1 VLEDNG
7 TASVLALNW
16 SCAPDIGPLSSPLVT
31 RTGQEQANL
40 VVLPG
45 VLPSGCAGG
54 ACSYTFTLTATHH
67 AAAGPR
73 AAFAQQTILMNMPP
87 RGGAF
92 EVVPSTGYEL
102 NGTFAL
108 RASYWTDDADDLPLS
123 YAFGFS
129 RAGDAPALEPEPC
142 LEPQP

>member
-1 VLEDNG
+1 MLEDEG
-7 TASVLALNW
+7 TASALALAWN
-16 SCAPDIGPLSSPLVT
+16 CTPYIGPLSSSLIT
-31 RTGQEQANL
+31 STGLEQPNL

-45 VLPSGCAGG
+45 VLPSHCAGG
-54 ACSYTFTLTATHH
+54 ACSYTFTLTATHQ

-92 EVVPSTGYEL
+92 DVVPSTGYEL

-108 RASYWTDDADDLPLS
+108 RAPYWLDDPDDLPLS

-129 RAGDAPALEPEPC
+129 RGGT
-142 LEPQP
+142 

>member
-1 VLEDNG
+1 MSIAAGCWRMEPRAKATRLLDVSG
-7 TASVLALNW
+7 TPSTARRHAV
-16 SCAPDIGPLSSPLVT
+16 
-31 RTGQEQANL
+31 
-40 VVLPG
+40 PG

-87 RGGAF
+87 RGGMF

>member
-1 VLEDNG
+1 MLEDEG
-7 TASVLALNW
+7 TTSALALAWN
-16 SCAPDIGPLSSPLVT
+16 CTPDIGPLSSSLIT
-31 RTGQEQANL
+31 STGSEQANL

-45 VLPSGCAGG
+45 VLPSRCAGG
-54 ACSYTFTLTATHH
+54 ACSYTFTLTATHQ

-73 AAFAQQTILMNMPP
+73 AAFAQQTILMNVPP

-92 EVVPSTGYEL
+92 DVVPSIGYEL

-108 RASYWTDDADDLPLS
+108 RASYWLDDADDLPLS

-129 RAGDAPALEPEPC
+129 RGGT
-142 LEPQP
+142 

>member
-1 VLEDNG
+1 M
-7 TASVLALNW
+7 
-16 SCAPDIGPLSSPLVT
+16 
-31 RTGQEQANL
+31 
-40 VVLPG
+40 VLPG

-54 ACSYTFTLTATHH
+54 ACRYTFTLTATHQ

-73 AAFAQQTILMNMPP
+73 VAFAQQIILMNVPP

-92 EVVPSTGYEL
+92 EVLPSTGYEL

-108 RASYWTDDADDLPLS
+108 RASYWADDADDLPLS

-129 RAGDAPALEPEPC
+129 RGTGTGTGTGGAAAVVEPLSGSFALASRLDVLLPAGALT
-142 LEPQP
+142 LA

>member
-1 VLEDNG
+1 MDSLEPQ
-7 TASVLALNW
+7 TLTL
-16 SCAPDIGPLSSPLVT
+16 PLSDPAVDLDDERVSS
-31 RTGQEQANL
+31 TGASAANL
-40 VVLPG
+40 VLLPH

-54 ACSYTFTLTATHH
+54 ACTYTFTLTATHQ

-73 AAFAQQTILMNMPP
+73 AAFAQQTILMNLPP

-108 RASYWTDDADDLPLS
+108 RASYWLDDADDLPLS

-129 RAGDAPALEPEPC
+129 RGGASLY
-142 LEPQP
+142 L

>member
-1 VLEDNG
+1 MLEDNG
-7 TASVLALNW
+7 AASALALAWN
-16 SCAPDIGPLSSPLVT
+16 CTPDIGPLSSSLIT
-31 RTGQEQANL
+31 RTGSEQANL

-45 VLPSGCAGG
+45 VLPSRCAGG
-54 ACSYTFTLTATHH
+54 ACSYTFTLTATHQ

-73 AAFAQQTILMNMPP
+73 AAFAQQTILMNLPP

-108 RASYWTDDADDLPLS
+108 RASYWRDDADDLPLS

-129 RAGDAPALEPEPC
+129 RGGASL
-142 LEPQP
+142 